1 MAINVESQAVI
12 DEAIDRATVRIK
24 EIVAT
29 TLGELGKDA
38 AAMIVALRSEREAFQ
53 NWAEGLE
60 VTIGPKTIPAFKIT
74 LRRNK

>member
-29 TLGELGKDA
+29 TLGELGKDT
-38 AAMIVALRSEREAFQ
+38 AAMMAALRSEREAFQ
-53 NWAEGLE
+53 NWAESLE
-60 VTIGPKTIPAFKIT
+60 VTIGPITIPAFKIT

>member
-60 VTIGPKTIPAFKIT
+60 VTIGPITIPAFKIT

>member
-29 TLGELGKDA
+29 ALGELGKDSA
-38 AAMIVALRSEREAFQ
+38 ALMATLRSEREGFQ
-53 NWAEGLE
+53 TWAEGLE
-60 VTIGPKTIPAFKIT
+60 VTIGPITIPAFKIT
-74 LRRNK
+74 LGRKK

>member
-12 DEAIDRATVRIK
+12 DEAIERATVRIK

-29 TLGELGKDA
+29 TLGEFGKDSA
-38 AAMIVALRSEREAFQ
+38 ALMAALRSEREAFQ
-53 NWAEGLE
+53 NWAEVLE
-60 VTIGPKTIPAFKIT
+60 VTIGPITIPAFKIT